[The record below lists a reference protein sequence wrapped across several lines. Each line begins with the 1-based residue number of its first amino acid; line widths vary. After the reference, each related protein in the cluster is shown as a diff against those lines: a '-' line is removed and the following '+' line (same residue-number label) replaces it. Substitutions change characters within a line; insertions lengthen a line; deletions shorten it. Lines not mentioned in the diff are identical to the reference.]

1 MKIVIFLL
9 NKHKAYNKNFAPC
22 VILFPSQWEQN
33 IRHLFKPTQRH
44 VTWWITK
51 AWIPAHRLKK
61 RTRCT
66 NRRPTTTIAHRSQ
79 YNETRRD
86 WKRERAVYWA
96 RGNLQTLLKDGT
108 SRLYCRVY
116 TSNVALSRREINDTS
131 SAMWRDRAGYIPAAT
146 YLPSHARRRCHQP
159 PTSYRRPNFNARMHA
174 YYPDFVSWRF
184 VRPRRHRPAGTEREW
199 ERGSINYGVPTWK
212 WSSLP
217 PTRWFSARV
226 REKGWE

>member
-1 MKIVIFLL
+1 MKRAATENESAPSTEHEEICKPFWKTAHPACIAAYIRRTLHSPAARSTTHHQRCDATGRVI
-9 NKHKAYNKNFAPC
+9 YP
-22 VILFPSQWEQN
+22 QQ
-33 IRHLFKPTQRH
+33 PTYL
-44 VTWWITK
+44 
-51 AWIPAHRLKK
+51 A
-61 RTRCT
+61 TRVVD
-66 NRRPTTTIAHRSQ
+66 A
-79 YNETRRD
+79 
-86 WKRERAVYWA
+86 
-96 RGNLQTLLKDGT
+96 T
-108 SRLYCRVY
+108 SRL
-116 TSNVALSRREINDTS
+116 
-131 SAMWRDRAGYIPAAT
+131 
-146 YLPSHARRRCHQP
+146 